1 MRFDICLIN
10 IWLARIKVKDFFLKV
25 IMDGMRKLSKK
36 EEPNIEEPKE
46 DFNTPDQRENIRWTF
61 LLHCN
66 KLII

>member
-1 MRFDICLIN
+1 
-10 IWLARIKVKDFFLKV
+10 
-25 IMDGMRKLSKK
+25 MRKLSKK